1 MVLHFAVLLREG
13 HHSGALFG
21 WQRQKATAPQALPFP
36 PDGVGLSQGDLLPH
50 PPGAPCARHMLV
62 SCRGW
67 GWEPSWDLSF
77 VTGATTAPGIGCLP
91 RVSGVLSDSCSGVA
105 LLRRRLRSPGCWA
118 SGLRLITLIAF
129 GTEKPCFHLT
139 PVAPGG
145 QASWH
150 LTLTHEVLACR
161 QAQLTLPDFR
171 L

>member
-1 MVLHFAVLLREG
+1 MVLHFALLLREG

-21 WQRQKATAPQALPFP
+21 WQRQKATAPQGLPFP
-36 PDGVGLSQGDLLPH
+36 PDSVGLSQGDLLAH
-50 PPGAPCARHMLV
+50 PLGAPCAQHMLV
-62 SCRGW
+62 SCRGR
-67 GWEPSWDLSF
+67 GLEPSWDLSF

-91 RVSGVLSDSCSGVA
+91 WVSGVLSDSCSGVA

-118 SGLRLITLIAF
+118 SGLRLITMIAF

-139 PVAPGG
+139 PGR

-161 QAQLTLPDFR
+161 QAQPLPDFR